1 MQVNRARGTRDYMP
15 EDMHDRLHVL
25 DAIGR
30 VYRAHGFEP
39 LDTPAFERIETLR
52 GKAGDESDK
61 LVFEILKRGEAG
73 ERGEVDQAL
82 RYDLTVPLAR
92 VVAMENPRMPFKRY
106 HMGPV
111 WRAERPAK
119 GRFREFW
126 QCDIDICG
134 TTSTLAESECLS
146 AFCEALA
153 AVGFADV
160 TIKLNDR
167 RLLRALARHLGVE
180 SRETELLVIVD
191 KLDKVGVK
199 GVNQQLENAGLG
211 SVIEGL
217 WAVLEGSDPTEPA
230 VDRVAR
236 ILSEQPGVAEAIADL
251 DRIRSDAQA
260 LGVPTGR
267 IVFEPTLA
275 RGLGYYTGPIW
286 EAVQTGHEDMGSL
299 GGGGRYDNLVGRFSK
314 NDVPA
319 VGCSIGFE
327 RILALREERGLK
339 IRQTTSAPVLVTI
352 FDSKTM
358 PQSIVAA
365 RAFREAGIGAD
376 LYPEPRKLKSQL
388 KHADACGHPW
398 VAILGPS
405 EIEAGTIQI
414 KHLSSRERY
423 TEPLQDAIARI
434 RESLA

>member
-25 DAIGR
+25 DAISR

-61 LVFEILKRGEAG
+61 LVFEILKRGEGGA
-73 ERGEVDQAL
+73 RGEVDQAL

-134 TTSTLAESECLS
+134 TSSTLAESECLA
-146 AFCEALA
+146 AFRAALA
-153 AVGFADV
+153 ACGFADV

-180 SRETELLVIVD
+180 DRETQLLVIVD
-191 KLDKVGVK
+191 KLDKVGVD
-199 GVNQQLENAGLG
+199 GVNKQLDKAGLG
-211 SVIEGL
+211 QVVDGL
-217 WAVLEGSDPTEPA
+217 WAVLKGTDAAEPA

-236 ILSEQPGVAEAIADL
+236 LLADQPDVAEAIADL
-251 DRIRSDAQA
+251 GRIRDAAEA

-314 NDVPA
+314 NQVPA

-327 RILALREERGLK
+327 RILALREEMGLK
-339 IRQTTSAPVLVTI
+339 IRRTTSAPVLVTI

-358 PQSIVAA
+358 MQSIVAA
-365 RAFREAGIGAD
+365 RAFRDAGVGAD
-376 LYPEPRKLKSQL
+376 LYPEARKLKAQL

-405 EIEAGTIQI
+405 EIEAGTIKI
-414 KHLSSRERY
+414 KHLASGEQHV
-423 TEPLQDAIARI
+423 EPLADAVDRI
-434 RESLA
+434 RASIA